1 VTSNEYRVKGLWFED
16 MQVGD
21 TMVTP
26 GRTITEADLVNFC
39 GLSGDYNELH
49 SNEEYAR
56 QDRFGQRIA
65 HGLLGLAV
73 ASGLA
78 ARLGFMEGTAQAFMG
93 LEWKFK
99 VPTFIGDTVHLRAKI
114 ASKRE
119 IKRLGGGLVSI
130 QAELRNQ
137 KDEVTQ
143 EGQWTLLMKC
153 RTNTS

>member
-1 VTSNEYRVKGLWFED
+1 MSSNEYRVRGLYFED

-39 GLSGDYNELH
+39 GLSGDFNELH

-56 QDRFGQRIA
+56 HSRFGHRIA

-78 ARLGFMEGTAQAFMG
+78 ARLGFMEGTAEAFMG

-99 VPTFIGDTVHLRAKI
+99 APTFIGDTVHLCAKI
-114 ASKRE
+114 AAKRE
-119 IKRLGGGLVSI
+119 IKHLSGGLVFI

-143 EGQWTLLMKC
+143 EGQWTLLMKS
-153 RTNTS
+153 RTTAS

>member
-1 VTSNEYRVKGLWFED
+1 MTNTEYRVKGLYFED
-16 MQVGD
+16 LQVGD

-26 GRTITEADLVNFC
+26 GRTITETDLVNFC

-56 QDRFGQRIA
+56 QRRFGRRIA

-78 ARLGFMEGTAQAFMG
+78 ARLGFMEGTAEAFMG

-99 VPTFIGDTVHLRAKI
+99 APILIGDTVQLRAKVV
-114 ASKRE
+114 AKRE
-119 IKRLGGGLVSI
+119 VKRLSAGLVFI

-137 KDEVTQ
+137 NDEVTQ
-143 EGQWTLLMKC
+143 EGQWTLLLKS
-153 RTNTS
+153 RATTP

>member
-1 VTSNEYRVKGLWFED
+1 MTSREYRVRGLCFED

-21 TMVTP
+21 TMLTP

-39 GLSGDYNELH
+39 GLSGDFNELH
-49 SNEEYAR
+49 SNEEYAQR
-56 QDRFGQRIA
+56 DRFGHRIA

-99 VPTFIGDTVHLRAKI
+99 APVFIGDTIHLCAKVT
-114 ASKRE
+114 AKRE
-119 IKRLGGGLVSI
+119 LKRLSGGLVFI
-130 QAELRNQ
+130 QAEIRNQ
-137 KDEVTQ
+137 REEVTQ
-143 EGQWTLLMKC
+143 EGQWTLLMKS
-153 RTNTS
+153 RASTS

>member
-1 VTSNEYRVKGLWFED
+1 MTSNEYRVRGLCFED

-26 GRTITEADLVNFC
+26 GRTITETDLVNFC
-39 GLSGDYNELH
+39 GLSGDFNELH

-56 QDRFGQRIA
+56 QDRFGHRIA

-99 VPTFIGDTVHLRAKI
+99 APIFIGDTVRLCARI
-114 ASKRE
+114 AGKRE
-119 IKRLGGGLVSI
+119 VKRLSGGLIFI

-143 EGQWTLLMKC
+143 EGQWTLLMKS
-153 RTNTS
+153 RTTTS